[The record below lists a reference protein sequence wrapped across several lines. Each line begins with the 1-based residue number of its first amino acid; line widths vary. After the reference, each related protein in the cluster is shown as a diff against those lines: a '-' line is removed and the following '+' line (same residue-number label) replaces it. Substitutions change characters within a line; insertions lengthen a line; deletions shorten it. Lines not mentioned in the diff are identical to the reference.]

1 MYEGGHFLSDD
12 METPDGELP
21 GDMGCFPV
29 GESCYKR
36 FLKMAEQK
44 MNYYMLLGR
53 LQSDC
58 KYYIDTGIKTQL
70 WAGNE
75 IDQIKEMVS
84 IYNKLPKEPKQIS
97 LKDIDY
103 FSKKMTGKT
112 LAENGLF
119 KPMDIIRRKVR
130 NIVNAVK
137 EILEHTKK

>member
-1 MYEGGHFLSDD
+1 M
-12 METPDGELP
+12 
-21 GDMGCFPV
+21 
-29 GESCYKR
+29 K
-36 FLKMAEQK
+36 
-44 MNYYMLLGR
+44 YYMLLDR
-53 LQSDC
+53 LKSDC

-84 IYNKLPKEPKQIS
+84 IYNRLPKEPKWIS

-112 LAENGLF
+112 LTENGLF